1 MNQMTIPTLPTLP
14 TLPKVGPIELEIIRH
29 RLEAINAD
37 SIDTLLRVSGS
48 QIASEANDL
57 NTSLMTADGTVVSA
71 GKFTMVLSTSLN
83 LVVADIL
90 KNYIENPGIRPGDQ
104 FITNDPYVGT
114 NHQPDVV
121 VVAPIFDGEQL
132 IAWTGSVCHES
143 DIGGPVPGGFNYE
156 ARSIYDEGVPL
167 APMKIVEGGV
177 MRRDIER
184 EYVFRS
190 RTPEHNALDLLG
202 QVAANRA
209 TTERIL
215 ELCRRYGTDV
225 LVGAMHQLVDSTEA
239 AFRARLRELPD
250 GVWRSNAYLE
260 HYGNVDGKVLPNQI
274 HAVRLKMTKRG
285 DDLELDFT
293 ESSDQAPGPINSCL
307 ASLSNFAMAAVL
319 GYLCQGLAWVPGAV
333 FRAVRIRTRPGSL
346 LEPKWPAPVA
356 MAVTYSSQGVRI
368 TVNACIAA
376 MLDASEQHQH
386 RAMASTQF
394 PGSGAGVSG
403 LDGQGRVFATLFMD
417 ELAGG
422 GGARAA
428 SDGEDS
434 SGTLSSPGAQTANIE
449 TTESYFPVLYR
460 ARRELAD
467 SGGPGKFR
475 GGVGTLVAYG
485 PHRTQSPF
493 SLAPIAAG
501 LQHPCSIGV
510 SGGQPGT
517 QGGSLVAHEQAVKPS
532 PTWDAIAERTEVK
545 TPFVGQKVD
554 AQHLF
559 VASSQ
564 GGGGY
569 GDPLDRDPAEVLEDV
584 LEGLATEAGARRDY
598 GVVVKAAKPE
608 AVVDDAA
615 TRSLRAALRRE
626 RLGGRDP
633 RARSHQRRGRRLS
646 ASIEAVGKDIFCSC
660 CGIRLCA
667 EGDNLYQ
674 HLLLREA
681 TSGERFVLGDRYD
694 GSERF
699 CVRHFYCP
707 GCATQV
713 DVQIALRGEP
723 LLEAISTKPPGP

>member
-1 MNQMTIPTLPTLP
+1 MNQM

-90 KNYIENPGIRPGDQ
+90 KNYSENPGIRPGDQ

-121 VVAPIFDGEQL
+121 VVAPIFDANDPGRL
-132 IAWTGSVCHES
+132 IAWTGSVCHEA

-202 QVAANRA
+202 QVAANRS
-209 TTERIL
+209 TTERIN

-250 GVWRSNAYLE
+250 GVWRANSYVE
-260 HYGNVDGKVLPNQI
+260 HYGKVDGKVLPNQV
-274 HAVRLKMTKRG
+274 HAVRLRMVKRG

-293 ESSDQAPGPINSCL
+293 ESSDQAPGPINSSL

-333 FRAVRIRTRPGSL
+333 FRAVRIKTRPGSL
-346 LEPKWPAPVA
+346 LDPKWPAPVA

-368 TVNACIAA
+368 TVNGCIAA
-376 MLDASEQHQH
+376 MLDASELHHH

-403 LDGQGRVFATLFMD
+403 LDEQGRVFATLFMD

-422 GGARAA
+422 GGARVSA
-428 SDGEDS
+428 DGENS

-449 TTESYFPVLYR
+449 TTEAYFPVLYR

-467 SGGPGKFR
+467 SGGPGRHR

-485 PHRTQSPF
+485 PHRAQSPF

-501 LQHPCSIGV
+501 LQHPCAIGI
-510 SGGQPGT
+510 SGGDPGA
-517 QGGSLVAHEQAVKPS
+517 QGASLVAPEGAVTQAPNW
-532 PTWDAIAERTEVK
+532 TDIAARAEVK
-545 TPFVGQKVD
+545 TPFVGQQVD
-554 AQHLF
+554 SQHVF
-559 VASSQ
+559 VFSSQ
-564 GGGGY
+564 GGGGC
-569 GDPLDRDPAEVLEDV
+569 GDALDRDPADVLEDV
-584 LEGLATEAGARRDY
+584 LEGLVSAEGARRDY
-598 GVVVKAAKPE
+598 GVIVKPAKPE

-615 TRSLRAALRRE
+615 TLALRASMRRE
-626 RLGGRDP
+626 RIDGREPRERGGYR
-633 RARSHQRRGRRLS
+633 RSGRRLS
-646 ASIEAVGKDIFCSC
+646 GSLDAVAGKVMCAC
-660 CGIRLCA
+660 CGIQLCA
-667 EGDNLYQ
+667 EGENLFA
-674 HLLLREA
+674 HLQLREA
-681 TSGERFVLGDRYD
+681 TCGERFATGDSYE

-707 GCATQV
+707 GCATQI
-713 DVQIALRGEP
+713 DVHISLRGEP
-723 LLEAISTKPPGP
+723 LLEAISTKPVSS